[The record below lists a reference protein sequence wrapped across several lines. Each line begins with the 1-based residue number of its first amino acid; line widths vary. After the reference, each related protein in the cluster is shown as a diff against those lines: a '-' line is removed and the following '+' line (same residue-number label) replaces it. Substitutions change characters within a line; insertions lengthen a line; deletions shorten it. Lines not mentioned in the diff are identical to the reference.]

1 LNLCKWI
8 TRLARTIL
16 LPSLFVPALVA
27 GQNRI
32 NITAPKMNIPNQGVR
47 ITPSAVPGGSFQTL
61 NPGLKQFPNYVAGGA
76 VTTAVS
82 PDKKT
87 LLVLTSGFNR
97 MNNSAGKQI
106 PQDSTQYVFVFD
118 ISNKKPVQTQ
128 AIRVPNTYNGIA
140 FDPGGKAFYVAGG
153 VDDNFHIYGLG
164 PDGWAESAGSPVPLG
179 HEGQGVGLD
188 VKPQAAGIAV
198 SANGEQIVVANYYND
213 SISVL
218 TKSPDGQWTKTSEL
232 DLRPGK
238 IDPAQS
244 GVPGGEYPYW
254 VTIIDNDTAYI
265 SSLRD
270 REIDVV
276 NLGQTPRLV
285 ARIHLKGQPD
295 KMCLGADG
303 KELYVVQDETDSVA
317 VIDTASN
324 KVTDD
329 ILVGGP
335 PQFSM
340 FKSGETGDNTNS
352 LALAPDGKTLYVTNG
367 TANDV
372 AVVSL
377 QDKQVL
383 GVIPTGLYP
392 DSVSLSG
399 DGSYIYV
406 ANAKS
411 PTGPNPGFCYGRG
424 VKGKTSA
431 QCESSNLYDLQ
442 LIKAGLQSY
451 PVPTSAQLKQ
461 LTDQV
466 AQNDNYQRKVS
477 RQDWQTMAALRKK
490 IKHVIYIIKEN
501 RTYDQ
506 VLGDLSV
513 GNGDPSLT
521 EFGQAITPN
530 LHNLALNF
538 VDLDNF
544 YDRSEVSM
552 DGWAWSTSARA
563 PDIVEKTAAVNYAGR
578 GLSYDTEGDN
588 RNINVGL
595 ATQAER
601 EAADP
606 LTPKDPDVLPGT
618 ADVAAPDGPDDDG
631 GTGYLWNQA
640 MRAGLS
646 VRNYGFFLDLSRYN
660 LTGANAKYNI
670 PEVTDP
676 YKTHTQVAFPANAAL
691 APVTDIYFRGFDNSF
706 PDYFRYTEFA
716 RDFDAR
722 YAREGLPSLIL
733 LRFMHDHTGDFQTAI
748 YHINTPERQQA
759 DDDYAVGL
767 LVQKIAHSRYADST
781 LVFVIEDD
789 SQDGADH
796 IDTHRSIA
804 FIVGP
809 YVKHHAVVSTEYNT
823 VDFIRT
829 MEVILGLKP
838 LNVSDAIAVPMAD
851 VFDIKQKSWT
861 YSATASRMLVDTGLP
876 LPPTVARLKPLESTH
891 DAAYWANVTQGMN
904 FRVEDDFNFGRYDR
918 ILWKGLMGSRPY
930 PEGSTGLDLSHNR
943 AALLREYKGAQGRA
957 AKPQHNAGESR
968 PSSVGSGD

>member
-1 LNLCKWI
+1 L
-8 TRLARTIL
+8 TII
-16 LPSLFVPALVA
+16 LPFLVVPALVA

-32 NITAPKMNIPNQGVR
+32 DITAAKMNIPNQGVH
-47 ITPSAVPGGSFQTL
+47 ITPLAIPGSKFQLL
-61 NPGLKQFPNYVAGGA
+61 NPGLKQFPKYVAEGA
-76 VTTAVS
+76 VTTVVS

-87 LLVLTSGFNR
+87 LLVLTSGYNR
-97 MNNSAGKQI
+97 LNSNAGIRI

-118 ISNKKPVQTQ
+118 ISKKTPVQTQ
-128 AIRVPNTYNGIA
+128 AIRVPNTYSGIV
-140 FDPGGKAFYVAGG
+140 FDPSGKSFFVAGG
-153 VDDNFHIYGLG
+153 VDDNVHVYSLG
-164 PDGWAESAGSPVPLG
+164 ADGWVESAGSPVPLG
-179 HEGQGVGLD
+179 HHDEGVGLA

-198 SANGEQIVVANYYND
+198 TADGDQIVVANYYND

-218 TKSPDGQWTKTSEL
+218 TKSPDNRWSKTGEL

-254 VTIIDNDTAYI
+254 VTIKGNDTAYI

-276 NLGQTPRLV
+276 KLGETPRLV
-285 ARIHLKGQPD
+285 TRIPLKGQPN
-295 KMCLGADG
+295 KMCLSAD
-303 KELYVVQDETDSVA
+303 ESRLYVAQDETDSVA

-324 KVTDD
+324 KVTND
-329 ILVGGP
+329 IFVGGP
-335 PQFSM
+335 PQFSL

-352 LALAPDGKTLYVTNG
+352 LALSPDGKTLYVSNG

-377 QDKQVL
+377 QTRRVL

-392 DSVSLSG
+392 TSVSLSG
-399 DGSYIYV
+399 DGKSVYV

-424 VKGKTSA
+424 VKGQTSA
-431 QCESSNLYDLQ
+431 QCEAPNQYDLQ

-451 PVPTSAQLKQ
+451 PVPTPSQLGQ
-461 LTDQV
+461 LTQQV
-466 AQNDNYQRKVS
+466 AENNNYRRKVS
-477 RQDWQTMAALRKK
+477 KQDWKEMAKLRKK

-506 VLGDLSV
+506 VLGDLPV

-521 EFGQAITPN
+521 EFGKAITPN

-578 GLSYDTEGDN
+578 GLSYDTEGTN
-588 RNINVGL
+588 RNVNVGL

-601 EAADP
+601 NAADP
-606 LTPKDPDVLPGT
+606 LTPNDPDVLPGT

-646 VRNYGFFLDLSRYN
+646 VRNYGFFLDLARYN
-660 LTGANAKYNI
+660 LTGADAKYNI
-670 PEVTDP
+670 PELADP
-676 YKTHTQVAFPANAAL
+676 YKTRTQVSFPANAAL

-706 PDYFRYTEFA
+706 PDYYRYTEFA

-722 YAREGLPSLIL
+722 YAHGGLPSLVL
-733 LRFMHDHTGDFQTAI
+733 LRFMHDHTGDFATAI
-748 YHINTPERQQA
+748 DHINTPERQQA

-767 LVQKIAHSRYADST
+767 LAQKIAHSRYADNT
-781 LVFVIEDD
+781 LIFVIEDD
-789 SQDGADH
+789 SQDGPDH

-809 YVKHHAVVSTEYNT
+809 YVKQHAVVSTEYNT
-823 VDFIRT
+823 IDFIRT

-851 VFDIKQKSWT
+851 VFDLKQKSWT
-861 YSATASRMLVDTGLP
+861 YTATASRMLVDTGLP
-876 LPPTVARLKPLESTH
+876 LPPSIAKLKPLEPTH
-891 DAAYWANVTQGMN
+891 NAAYWASVTQGMN
-904 FRVEDDFNFGRYDR
+904 FRVEDDFNFGRYNQ
-918 ILWKGLMGSRPY
+918 ILWKGLMGNRPY
-930 PEGSTGLDLSHNR
+930 PKGPTGADLSRNR
-943 AALLREYKGAQGRA
+943 AALLQRDKITQENATKAQN
-957 AKPQHNAGESR
+957 KAGGSA
-968 PSSVGSGD
+968 SSSDRTLD